1 MGESTTAGRPWGR
14 AIALILVFMLG
25 VYAVPVSAQNLPT
38 PRFAS
43 MRNDEANVRT
53 GPGRQYPIEWVFIQ
67 QGLPVEIIS
76 EFDNWRQIRDWQ
88 GEGGWVHR
96 SQLSGHRTAILVAD
110 EPQELLRDPR
120 PDAGLIARI
129 EPQVMGELIE
139 CPDPGTPDGAYC
151 LFETAGFR
159 GWLPRSL
166 LWGVYADER
175 VE

>member
-1 MGESTTAGRPWGR
+1 MAAVVTSALLMFWVTD
-14 AIALILVFMLG
+14 AIAQ
-25 VYAVPVSAQNLPT
+25 SLPT

-53 GPGRQYPIEWVFIQ
+53 GPGVQYPIEWVFIH

-96 SQLSGHRTAILVAD
+96 SQLSGRRTAILIAE

-120 PDAGLIARI
+120 PNAGLIARI
-129 EPQVMGELIE
+129 EPQVMGDLVE
-139 CPDPGTPDGAYC
+139 CPEPATPGGAYC
-151 LFETAGFR
+151 LFDTEGYR
-159 GWLPRSL
+159 GWVPRTL
-166 LWGVYADER
+166 LWGVYADEV